1 MGLIVLEF
9 LVGMVRL
16 GKGVDWEFMD
26 DSNSGYLMVEL
37 VGPILDWDC
46 QGLMCIGVQYFLG
59 FVSGS
64 GLADYKLDG
73 LFCLDGMVIFQ
84 VGLEF

>member
-1 MGLIVLEF
+1 MGLTVLDF
-9 LVGMVRL
+9 LVGMVQL

-26 DSNSGYLMVEL
+26 DSNSGYLMVKL

-64 GLADYKLDG
+64 RLADYKLDG

>member
-1 MGLIVLEF
+1 MGLTVLEF
-9 LVGMVRL
+9 LVGMVQL

-26 DSNSGYLMVEL
+26 DSNSGYLIVEL
-37 VGPILDWDC
+37 VGLILDWDC

-64 GLADYKLDG
+64 GLVDYKLDG